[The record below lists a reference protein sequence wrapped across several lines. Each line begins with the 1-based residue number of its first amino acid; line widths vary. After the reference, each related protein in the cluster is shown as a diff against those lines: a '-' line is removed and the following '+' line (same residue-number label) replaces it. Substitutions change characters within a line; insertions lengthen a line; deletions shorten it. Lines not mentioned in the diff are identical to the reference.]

1 MSGLRVVILS
11 RSARAADSPAWGLG
25 ADAKLVEQV
34 LRIGNSAGAYRVAS
48 IDHIDPTS
56 FYGSP
61 RKPQAVD
68 VQIHLEVPC
77 RAAWSW
83 ASYNIVVVN
92 PEWWPRTAWNW
103 ALAAADLVVFKSE
116 HARRLFPEVTGARA
130 RVIHWRASEAPATPK
145 TRKREFL
152 YLIGASANKL
162 AAAKVIVG
170 AWKSSWPALRVVGTQ
185 AVLDALLT
193 TRAENVV
200 LSTPYTTDKERWAAQ
215 ADHAYHVV
223 ASAAEGF
230 GYTFAEAAALGAA
243 PLWTSIPVYEE
254 YWGAAVGDTG
264 RITVANCADGDYRD
278 RVCSIRAE
286 DVERGVESL
295 LAADCDAVGAE
306 LKRAYGTYFREFR
319 ESWRKVLSAV
329 ALRVK
334 KQPVP
339 KLPPTRVA
347 DADLP
352 VVGIV
357 TLTHNRPRWFHN
369 MARNVLLADYPVE
382 KLRWVVVD
390 DSSDGRVDSDI
401 MKFQEANPHVRV
413 VYLSLTK
420 KLSVGEKRNRGCA
433 AAGDADVF
441 VMMDDDDHY
450 PKQSVLTRLSWL
462 RARGGLDCVYCSTIP
477 MYHTQ
482 KYISA
487 INVPPL
493 DLAPEER
500 VSEASLCF
508 TRDFW
513 NARKFA
519 DISVAEGEA
528 FLAGRME
535 KTQEIPPEGV
545 IVSFLHG
552 GNSTSRRVPAE
563 SEPNGCHYGFSDE
576 YFGYLCGL

>member
-1 MSGLRVVILS
+1 MRVVILS

-25 ADAKLVEQV
+25 TDAKLVEQM
-34 LRIGNSAGAYRVAS
+34 LREGNSAGAFRITS

-68 VQIHLEVPC
+68 IQIHLEVPC

-92 PEWWPRTAWNW
+92 PEWWPRDAWNW
-103 ALAAADLVVFKSE
+103 ALSAADIVVFKSE
-116 HARRLFPEVTGARA
+116 HARRLFPTVEGARA
-130 RVIHWRASEAPATPK
+130 RVIPWRAAETPPATK
-145 TRKREFL
+145 ARKREFL

-162 AAAKVIVG
+162 AAAQVIVR
-170 AWKSSWPALRVVGTQ
+170 AWKSSWPALHIVGTQ
-185 AVLDALLT
+185 AVLDSLPKA
-193 TRAENVV
+193 
-200 LSTPYTTDKERWAAQ
+200 TTDNVTLRTPFASNKERAAEQ
-215 ADHAYHVV
+215 ATYAYHVV

-230 GYTFAEAAALGAA
+230 GYTFAEAAALGAV
-243 PLWTSIPVYEE
+243 PLWTSIPVYNE
-254 YWGAAVGDTG
+254 YWGDAVGGVG
-264 RITVANCADGDYRD
+264 RITVANCADGEYRD
-278 RVCSIRAE
+278 RKCSVREE
-286 DVERGVESL
+286 DIAAGVESV
-295 LAADCDAVGAE
+295 LAADADAVGDV
-306 LKRAYGTYFREFR
+306 LKRTYMTHFRTFR
-319 ESWRKVLSAV
+319 ESWRKLLSAV
-329 ALRVK
+329 ALRVR
-334 KQPVP
+334 KQ
-339 KLPPTRVA
+339 KLPQLPPPRLGGDALPSVA
-347 DADLP
+347 
-352 VVGIV
+352 IV

-382 KLRWVVVD
+382 KLTWVVVD
-390 DSSDGRVDSDI
+390 DSTDGRVDSDI

-433 AAGDADVF
+433 AAPNADVY

-450 PKQSVLTRLSWL
+450 PKQSLLTRVSWL
-462 RARGGLDCVYCSTIP
+462 RGAGAECVYCSTIP

-493 DLAPEER
+493 DLSPEER

-513 NARKFA
+513 LARKFA
-519 DISVAEGEA
+519 DVSVAEGEA
-528 FLAGRME
+528 FLAGRHE

-576 YFGYLCGL
+576 YFSYLCGL

>member
-1 MSGLRVVILS
+1 MRVVILS

-25 ADAKLVEQV
+25 TDARLVEQV
-34 LRIGNSAGAYRVAS
+34 LREGNSAGAYRISS

-68 VQIHLEVPC
+68 IQIHLEVPC

-103 ALAAADLVVFKSE
+103 ALADADIVVFKSE
-116 HARRLFPEVTGARA
+116 HARQLFPEVEGARA
-130 RVIHWRASEAPATPK
+130 RVIHWRAAEAPPATK
-145 TRKREFL
+145 SRKREFL

-162 AAAKVIVG
+162 AAAQTIVR
-170 AWKSSWPALRVVGTQ
+170 AWKSSWPALHVVGTQ
-185 AVLDALLT
+185 AVLDALP
-193 TRAENVV
+193 AGADNVT
-200 LSTPYTTDKERWAAQ
+200 LRTPFASNKERAAVQ
-215 ADHAYHVV
+215 ADYAYHVV

-230 GYTFAEAAALGAA
+230 GYTFAEAATLGAV
-243 PLWTSIPVYEE
+243 PLWTSIPVYNE
-254 YWGAAVGDTG
+254 YWGTAMGNVG

-278 RVCSIRAE
+278 RKCSVREE
-286 DVERGVESL
+286 DVVAGVESIL
-295 LAADCDAVGAE
+295 SADADAVGDA
-306 LKRAYGTYFREFR
+306 LKRMYMTHFRSFR
-319 ESWRKVLSAV
+319 ESWRKLLGAV
-329 ALRVK
+329 TLRVK
-334 KQPVP
+334 KQAPP

-347 DADLP
+347 DGDLP

-390 DSSDGRVDSDI
+390 DSTAGRVDSDI

-413 VYLSLTK
+413 TYLSLPK

-433 AAGDADVF
+433 AAGDATVF

-450 PKQSVLTRLSWL
+450 PKQSILSRISWL
-462 RARGGLDCVYCSTIP
+462 RGTGSECVYCSTIP

-513 NARKFA
+513 SARTFA

-535 KTQEIPPEGV
+535 KTQEIPPEGI

-576 YFGYLCGL
+576 YFTYLCGL

>member
-25 ADAKLVEQV
+25 ADAKLVEQM
-34 LRIGNSAGAYRVAS
+34 LRIGNSAGTYRISS

-68 VQIHLEVPC
+68 LQIHLEVPC

-103 ALAAADLVVFKSE
+103 ALAKADLVVFKSE
-116 HARRLFPEVTGARA
+116 HARRLFPEVEGVRA
-130 RVIHWRASEAPATPK
+130 RVIHWRAGETPTVPK

-170 AWKSSWPALRVVGTQ
+170 TWKSSWPTLRVVGTQ
-185 AVLDALLT
+185 AVLDALPVA
-193 TRAENVV
+193 RAENVM
-200 LSTPYTTDKERWAAQ
+200 LSTPYASDKERWAAQ
-215 ADHAYHVV
+215 AECAYHIVG
-223 ASAAEGF
+223 SAAEGF
-230 GYTFAEAAALGAA
+230 GYTFAEAAALGAC
-243 PLWTSIPVYEE
+243 PLWTSIPVYQE
-254 YWGAAVGDTG
+254 YWGAAMGIIG
-264 RITVANCADGDYRD
+264 RITVANCADGEYRD
-278 RVCSIRAE
+278 RACSLRAD
-286 DVERGVESL
+286 DVVAGVESL
-295 LAADCDAVGAE
+295 LAADADAVGDA
-306 LKRAYGTYFREFR
+306 LKRAYGEHFREFR

-329 ALRVK
+329 PLRVK
-334 KQPVP
+334 KQPAP
-339 KLPPTRVA
+339 KLPPARVA
-347 DADLP
+347 DGDLP
-352 VVGIV
+352 VVGII

-369 MARNVLLADYPVE
+369 MARNVLLADYPIE
-382 KLRWVVVD
+382 KLRWIVVD
-390 DSSDGRVDSDI
+390 DSTEGRVDSDI
-401 MKFQEANPHVRV
+401 MKFQESNPHVRV
-413 VYLSLTK
+413 NYISLTK

-433 AAGDADVF
+433 AAPDASVF

-450 PKQSVLTRLSWL
+450 PKQSILARISWL
-462 RARGGLDCVYCSTIP
+462 RSAGSECVYCSTIP

-487 INVPPL
+487 MNVPPL

-513 NARKFA
+513 LARKFA

-528 FLAGRME
+528 FLTGRME
-535 KTQEIPPEGV
+535 KTLEIPPEGV

-576 YFGYLCGL
+576 YFSYLCGL

>member
-25 ADAKLVEQV
+25 ADAKLVEQM
-34 LRIGNSAGAYRVAS
+34 LRIGNSAGTYRISS

-61 RKPQAVD
+61 RKPQTVD
-68 VQIHLEVPC
+68 LQIHLEVPC
-77 RAAWSW
+77 RAAWPW

-103 ALAAADLVVFKSE
+103 ALAKADLVVFKSE
-116 HARRLFPEVTGARA
+116 HARRLFPEVEGARA
-130 RVIHWRASEAPATPK
+130 RVIHWRAGEAPTVPK

-170 AWKSSWPALRVVGTQ
+170 AWKSSWPALHIVGTQ
-185 AVLDALLT
+185 AVLDALPVA
-193 TRAENVV
+193 RAENVT
-200 LSTPYTTDKERWAAQ
+200 LSTPYASDKERSDAQ
-215 ADHAYHVV
+215 AAYAYHIV

-230 GYTFAEAAALGAA
+230 GYTFAEAAALGVC

-254 YWGAAVGDTG
+254 YWGTAMGSIG
-264 RITVANCADGDYRD
+264 RITVANCADGEYRD
-278 RVCSIRAE
+278 RKCSVREE
-286 DVERGVESL
+286 DVTAGVESL
-295 LAADCDAVGAE
+295 LATDCDAVGAQ
-306 LKRAYGTYFREFR
+306 LKRAYGEYFREFR
-319 ESWRKVLSAV
+319 ESWRKVLGAV

-334 KQPVP
+334 KQPAP
-339 KLPPTRVA
+339 KLPPVRVT

-382 KLRWVVVD
+382 KLRWVIVD
-390 DSSDGRVDSDI
+390 DSTTGRVDSDI

-413 VYLSLTK
+413 AYVSLTK

-433 AAGDADVF
+433 AATDADVF

-450 PKQSVLTRLSWL
+450 PKQSILARVSWL
-462 RARGGLDCVYCSTIP
+462 RGAGADCVYCSTIP

-487 INVPPL
+487 MNVPPL

-513 NARKFA
+513 LARKFA
-519 DISVAEGEA
+519 DVSVAEGEA
-528 FLAGRME
+528 FLGGRME
-535 KTQEIPPEGV
+535 KTLEIPPEGV

-576 YFGYLCGL
+576 YFSYLCGL

>member
-1 MSGLRVVILS
+1 MRVVILS

-25 ADAKLVEQV
+25 TDAKLVEQM
-34 LRIGNSAGAYRVAS
+34 LREGNSAGAFRITS

-68 VQIHLEVPC
+68 IQIHLEVPC

-92 PEWWPRTAWNW
+92 PEWWPRDAWNW
-103 ALAAADLVVFKSE
+103 ALSAADIVVFKSE
-116 HARRLFPEVTGARA
+116 HARRLFPTVEGARA
-130 RVIHWRASEAPATPK
+130 RVIPWRAAETPPVAK
-145 TRKREFL
+145 ARKREFL

-162 AAAKVIVG
+162 AAAQVIVR
-170 AWKSSWPALRVVGTQ
+170 AWKSSWPALHIVGTQ
-185 AVLDALLT
+185 AVLDSLPKA
-193 TRAENVV
+193 
-200 LSTPYTTDKERWAAQ
+200 TTDNVTLRTPFASNKERAAEQ
-215 ADHAYHVV
+215 ATYAYHVV

-230 GYTFAEAAALGAA
+230 GYTFAEAAALGAV
-243 PLWTSIPVYEE
+243 PLWTSIPVYNE
-254 YWGAAVGDTG
+254 YWGDAVGGVG
-264 RITVANCADGDYRD
+264 RITVANCADGEYRD
-278 RVCSIRAE
+278 RKCSVREE
-286 DVERGVESL
+286 DIAAGVESV
-295 LAADCDAVGAE
+295 LAADADAVGDV
-306 LKRAYGTYFREFR
+306 LKRTYMTHFRTFR
-319 ESWRKVLSAV
+319 ESWRKLLSAV
-329 ALRVK
+329 ALRVR
-334 KQPVP
+334 KQ
-339 KLPPTRVA
+339 KLPQLPPPRLGGDALPSVA
-347 DADLP
+347 
-352 VVGIV
+352 IV

-382 KLRWVVVD
+382 KLTWVVVD
-390 DSSDGRVDSDI
+390 DSTDGRVDSDI

-433 AAGDADVF
+433 AAPNADVY

-450 PKQSVLTRLSWL
+450 PKQSLLTRVSWL
-462 RARGGLDCVYCSTIP
+462 RGADAECVYCSTIP

-493 DLAPEER
+493 DLSPEER

-513 NARKFA
+513 LARKFA
-519 DISVAEGEA
+519 DVNVAEGEA
-528 FLAGRME
+528 FLAGRHE

-576 YFGYLCGL
+576 YFSYLCGL